1 MKFFLLP
8 QLSIPFTACVQCNKM
23 NTVSLYVGFLSMIQR
38 KVSLKRG
45 PAASLQ
51 TAYATTYFSL

>member
-1 MKFFLLP
+1 M
-8 QLSIPFTACVQCNKM
+8 QSNKV
-23 NTVSLYVGFLSMIQR
+23 NSVLLYVRFLSMIER

-51 TAYATTYFSL
+51 TAYATPYFSLQSKRYS